1 MLEKQKEWCQNK
13 VEKGKK
19 WVKDHKFGIGCTV
32 GGASAVLLIM
42 IAKKIMEPK
51 DFMVQTGTN
60 TDLEEGNFVMRV
72 AGEDRFGRESYHS
85 PWVRYEHGEE
95 DKERINKAITAAIN
109 RDELCEF

>member
-19 WVKDHKFGIGCTV
+19 WVKDHKFGIGCAV
-32 GGASAVLLIM
+32 GGASAVLLTM

-51 DFMVQTGTN
+51 DFMVQTRTN
-60 TDLEEGNFVMRV
+60 TGLEEGNFMMRV

-85 PWVRYEHGEE
+85 PWVRYEYGEE

-109 RDELCEF
+109 RDEPCEF

>member
-19 WVKDHKFGIGCTV
+19 WVKDHKFGIGCAV
-32 GGASAVLLIM
+32 GGASAVLLTI
-42 IAKKIMEPK
+42 ITKKIMEPK

-109 RDELCEF
+109 RDEPCEF